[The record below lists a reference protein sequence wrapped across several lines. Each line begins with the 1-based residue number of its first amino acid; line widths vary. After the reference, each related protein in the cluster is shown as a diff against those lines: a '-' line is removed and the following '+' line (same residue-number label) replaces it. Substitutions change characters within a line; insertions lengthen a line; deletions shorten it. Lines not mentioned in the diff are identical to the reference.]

1 MNVTSFTYDERKK
14 IEKLYNAN
22 TPVPRI
28 AEALGCNVVKVH
40 RELKRGF
47 THALDKNERKGY
59 SAKIGQETYDRNVRN
74 RPTAFGA

>member
-22 TPVPRI
+22 TPVAKI
-28 AEALGCNVVKVH
+28 ADTLGCNRTKVY
-40 RELKRGF
+40 RELRRGF
-47 THALDKNERKGY
+47 THALDANERKGY
-59 SAKIGQETYDRNVRN
+59 KAKLGQEAYERNVSN

>member
-1 MNVTSFTYDERKK
+1 MNVTSFTFDEREK
-14 IEKLYNAN
+14 IERLYNAN

-28 AEALGCNVVKVH
+28 AEALGTNRTKVY

-47 THALDKNERKGY
+47 THALDQNERKGY
-59 SAKIGQETYDRNVRN
+59 SAKVGQETYERNVHN